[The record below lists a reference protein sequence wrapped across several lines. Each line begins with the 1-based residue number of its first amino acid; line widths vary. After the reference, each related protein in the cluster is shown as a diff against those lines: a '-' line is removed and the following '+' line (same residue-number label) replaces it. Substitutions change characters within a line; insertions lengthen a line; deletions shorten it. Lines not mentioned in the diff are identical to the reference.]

1 MEITAIPPTMPPARP
16 PTFELRPPTGEGVGV
31 FDVAPFNVAIVAG
44 FDVAVFDVASFGVA
58 VCGVA
63 VFDLAVFDVTSL
75 DVAVFDVAVFNV
87 ELSWTEGPNV
97 PIIVPEQTSGESII
111 VRRRC
116 ETVTG
121 GRGGRE
127 SPTTNV
133 IRFAGVPIIPILG
146 RIVSTLSKKKARQRT
161 VTSKRAQ
168 RGIHVPGGTGL
179 GLWVGVNLE
188 PNRFFATTATHETRD
203 EFVVQLNE
211 YRNQLEADT

>member
-1 MEITAIPPTMPPARP
+1 MEIAAIPPTMPPARR
-16 PTFELRPPTGEGVGV
+16 PTFELRPPTGKGVGV
-31 FDVAPFNVAIVAG
+31 FDVAPFNVAIIAG

-58 VCGVA
+58 VFGLA
-63 VFDLAVFDVTSL
+63 TFDITSL
-75 DVAVFDVAVFNV
+75 DVAVFDMAVFNV

-97 PIIVPEQTSGESII
+97 PIIVPAQTSGESII

-133 IRFAGVPIIPILG
+133 IRFGGVPIIPSLG
-146 RIVSTLSKKKARQRT
+146 RTVSRLSKKKARQRT
-161 VTSKRAQ
+161 VTSRRAQ

-188 PNRFFATTATHETRD
+188 PNRFFATTVTHETRD
-203 EFVVQLNE
+203 EVVQLNE
-211 YRNQLEADT
+211 YRNQLKADT